1 MSASSTLIGNI
12 TKQPEVHFANSG
24 VAMCTFSIAVNKS
37 KKNKDTGEWE
47 KEAHFFDVVCFGNIA
62 QNVADTFTT
71 GNRIVVVGELQQRK
85 YQGQDGTEK
94 TKIEVVAEE
103 IAASVNWATASITR
117 NERTDDG
124 GNSNYRGNQYTAAPA
139 PRTAPAPATTQTEYE
154 ELPF

>member
-1 MSASSTLIGNI
+1 MSASTTLIGNI

-24 VAMCTFSIAVNKS
+24 IAMCTFAVAVNKS

-71 GNRIVVVGELQQRK
+71 GNRIVVVGEPQQRR

-94 TKIEVVAEE
+94 VKIEFVAEE
-103 IAASVNWATASITR
+103 VAVSVNWATATITR
-117 NERTDDG
+117 NERPEGDNAG
-124 GNSNYRGNQYTAAPA
+124 YRGNQYTSGSAPA
-139 PRTAPAPATTQTEYE
+139 PRVASAPKTEYE
-154 ELPF
+154 EMPF